1 MGRTALNSHIKT
13 PASRGGWSPPQ
24 ARITI
29 NKINN
34 MEKLSTSQM
43 RQNGLTAFEAELVNY
58 ILTNEISEG
67 VTFQGVPGHARYG
80 SSKEGELVVVFNSE
94 TLSVERVGKKTI
106 TINFADYAA
115 GRKRTPT
122 TKATTNTPTTSTTTS
137 NNTNNNNNMKE
148 QNTTTTNTN
157 SNNVNNAALNFM
169 SQMFAQQQ
177 EEGYQRG
184 KSEAAAEVE
193 ELKKQLD
200 EAKNAGTGS
209 IINVVVDGKKTTTKT
224 ESVLDPNFEN
234 ILHLVAAHENIYL
247 YGPAGSGKN
256 TIAEQIADALGV
268 DFYYQNTLVTKF
280 DISGYKNAQGEYEET
295 PFYKA
300 WKNGG
305 LFFADELDNSTA
317 EAIIAL
323 NAALANGYYTF
334 LNSGEKVAKNPN
346 FYCIAAGNTN
356 GQGATEEYC
365 GRYQMDESSRDR
377 FAFIEIDYNKKVEES
392 ICGGHLDILEF
403 VRDLRSVTKSLQ
415 IKLICGYRAI
425 SRLAKFYDMDT
436 NFVLDSFIFKG
447 LSVDDIRE
455 IAAALSSENKY
466 MKEIK
471 KY

>member
-1 MGRTALNSHIKT
+1 
-13 PASRGGWSPPQ
+13 
-24 ARITI
+24 
-29 NKINN
+29 

-58 ILTNEISEG
+58 ILVNEITEG
-67 VTFQGVPGHARYG
+67 TTFHGVPGHPRYG
-80 SSKEGELVVVFNSE
+80 ASKEEELVVVFNSE
-94 TLSVERVGKKTI
+94 TLSVERVGKKVI
-106 TINFADYAA
+106 TINFADYTQ
-115 GRKRTPT
+115 GRKRTTT
-122 TKATTNTPTTSTTTS
+122 TKATTSTPTTSTTN
-137 NNTNNNNNMKE
+137 NNTNNNNNME
-148 QNTTTTNTN
+148 DQNTATATAATANT
-157 SNNVNNAALNFM
+157 NNVNSAALNFM

-184 KSEAAAEVE
+184 KAEAAAEVDS
-193 ELKKQLD
+193 LKKQLE

-224 ESVLDPNFEN
+224 EQVLDPNFEN
-234 ILHLVAAHENIYL
+234 ILHLVAAHENVYL

-256 TIAEQIADALGV
+256 TIAEQIAEALGV
-268 DFYYQNTLVTKF
+268 EFYYQNTLVTKF
-280 DISGYKNAQGEYEET
+280 DVSGYKNAQGEYEET

-334 LNSGEKVAKNPN
+334 PNSGEKVAKHPD

-377 FAFIEIDYNKKVEES
+377 FAFIEIGYNAKVEES

-415 IKLICGYRAI
+415 INLICGYRAI
-425 SRLAKFYDMDT
+425 SRLAKFYDMST
-436 NFVLDSFIFKG
+436 KFVLDSFIFKG
-447 LSVDDIRE
+447 ISKDDIRE
-455 IAAALSSENKY
+455 IAAALSSKNKY
-466 MKEIK
+466 TEEIK

>member
-1 MGRTALNSHIKT
+1 
-13 PASRGGWSPPQ
+13 
-24 ARITI
+24 
-29 NKINN
+29 

-58 ILTNEISEG
+58 ILANEITEG
-67 VTFQGVPGHARYG
+67 TTFRGVPGHPRYG
-80 SSKEGELVVVFNSE
+80 ASKEEELVVVFNSE
-94 TLSVERVGKKTI
+94 TLSVERVGKKVI
-106 TINFADYAA
+106 NINFADYTA
-115 GRKRTPT
+115 GRKR
-122 TKATTNTPTTSTTTS
+122 AANTTTTS
-137 NNTNNNNNMKE
+137 NNTNNNNNNNSNNME
-148 QNTTTTNTN
+148 DQNTTAAN
-157 SNNVNNAALNFM
+157 NNVNNAALNFM
-169 SQMFAQQQ
+169 QQMFAQQQ

-184 KSEAAAEVE
+184 KAEAAAEVDS
-193 ELKKQLD
+193 LKKQLD

-209 IINVVVDGKKTTTKT
+209 IINVVIDNKKTTTKT
-224 ESVLDPNFEN
+224 EQVLDPNFAN
-234 ILHLVAAHENIYL
+234 ILKLVAAHENVYL

-256 TIAEQIADALGV
+256 TIAEQIAEALGV
-268 DFYYQNTLVTKF
+268 EFYYQNTLVTKF
-280 DISGYKNAQGEYEET
+280 DVSGYKNAQGEYEET

-334 LNSGEKVAKNPN
+334 PNSSEKVAKHPD

-377 FAFIEIDYNKKVEES
+377 FAFIEIGYNEKVEES

-436 NFVLDSFIFKG
+436 KFVLDSFIFKG
-447 LSVDDIRE
+447 IAKDDIRE
-455 IAAALSSENKY
+455 IAAALSSKNKY
-466 MKEIK
+466 TEEIK

>member
-1 MGRTALNSHIKT
+1 
-13 PASRGGWSPPQ
+13 
-24 ARITI
+24 
-29 NKINN
+29 
-34 MEKLSTSQM
+34 M

-67 VTFQGVPGHARYG
+67 TTFQGVPGHPRYG
-80 SSKEGELVVVFNSE
+80 ASKEEELVVVFNSE
-94 TLSVERVGKKTI
+94 TLSVERVGKKVI
-106 TINFADYAA
+106 TINFADYTQ
-115 GRKRTPT
+115 GRKRSAT
-122 TKATTNTPTTSTTTS
+122 TKATTSTPTTSTTN
-137 NNTNNNNNMKE
+137 NNTNNNSNNME
-148 QNTTTTNTN
+148 DQNTTTATAANNNNGLDVLN
-157 SNNVNNAALNFM
+157 SL
-169 SQMFAQQQ
+169 FAQQQ
-177 EEGYQRG
+177 EMGYQRG
-184 KSEAAAEVE
+184 KTEAAAEIE
-193 ELKKQLD
+193 SLKKQIE

-209 IINVVVDGKKTTTKT
+209 IINVVVDNKKTTTKT
-224 ESVLDPNFEN
+224 DSVLDPNFAN
-234 ILHLVAAHENIYL
+234 ILKLVAAHENVYL

-280 DISGYKNAQGEYEET
+280 DVSGYKNAQGEYEET

-334 LNSGEKVAKNPN
+334 PNSGEKVAKHPD

-365 GRYQMDESSRDR
+365 GRYQIDESSRDR
-377 FAFIEIDYNKKVEES
+377 FAFIEIGYNAKIEES
-392 ICGGHLDILEF
+392 ICGGHLDILDF

-425 SRLAKFYDMDT
+425 SRLAKFYDMST
-436 NFVLDSFIFKG
+436 KFVLDSFIFKG
-447 LSVDDIRE
+447 LTVDDIRE
-455 IAAALSSENKY
+455 IDAALSSKNRY
-466 MKEIK
+466 TDEIK

>member
-1 MGRTALNSHIKT
+1 
-13 PASRGGWSPPQ
+13 
-24 ARITI
+24 
-29 NKINN
+29 
-34 MEKLSTSQM
+34 M

-67 VTFQGVPGHARYG
+67 TTFHGVPGHPRYG
-80 SSKEGELVVVFNSE
+80 ASKEEELVVVFNSE
-94 TLSVERVGKKTI
+94 ALSVERVGKKVI
-106 TINFADYAA
+106 TINFADYTQ
-115 GRKRTPT
+115 GRKR
-122 TKATTNTPTTSTTTS
+122 AATNTTTTTTS
-137 NNTNNNNNMKE
+137 NNTNNNNNNNNMEE
-148 QNTTTTNTN
+148 QNTTAAAATANTN
-157 SNNVNNAALNFM
+157 NNVNNAALNFM
-169 SQMFAQQQ
+169 QQVFAQQQ
-177 EEGYQRG
+177 AEGYQRA
-184 KSEAAAEVE
+184 KAESAAEIDS
-193 ELKKQLD
+193 LKKQIE
-200 EAKNAGTGS
+200 EAKKVGTGS
-209 IINVVVDGKKTTTKT
+209 VINVVVDGKKTTTKSD
-224 ESVLDPNFEN
+224 SVLDPNFEN
-234 ILHLVAAHENIYL
+234 ILKLVAAHENVYL

-256 TIAEQIADALGV
+256 TIAEQIAEALGV
-268 DFYYQNTLVTKF
+268 EFYYQNTLVTRF
-280 DISGYKNAQGEYEET
+280 DVSGYKNAQGEYEGT

-334 LNSGEKVAKNPN
+334 PNSGEKVAKNPN

-436 NFVLDSFIFKG
+436 KFVLGSFIFKG
-447 LSVDDIRE
+447 LAVDDIRE

-466 MKEIK
+466 TKEIK

>member
-1 MGRTALNSHIKT
+1 
-13 PASRGGWSPPQ
+13 
-24 ARITI
+24 
-29 NKINN
+29 

-67 VTFQGVPGHARYG
+67 ATFQGVPGHPRYG
-80 SSKEGELVVVFNSE
+80 ASKEEELVVVFNSE
-94 TLSVERVGKKTI
+94 TLSVERVGKKVI
-106 TINFADYAA
+106 TINFADYTQ
-115 GRKRTPT
+115 GRKKAATGT
-122 TKATTNTPTTSTTTS
+122 TTTTS
-137 NNTNNNNNMKE
+137 NNTNNNNNNNSNNMEE
-148 QNTTTTNTN
+148 QNTTAAATANT
-157 SNNVNNAALNFM
+157 NNVNSAALNFM

-184 KSEAAAEVE
+184 KKEAAAEVE
-193 ELKKQLD
+193 SLKKQLD

-209 IINVVVDGKKTTTKT
+209 VINVVVDGKKATTKT
-224 ESVLDPNFEN
+224 DNVLDPNFEN
-234 ILHLVAAHENIYL
+234 ILHLVAAHENVYL

-256 TIAEQIADALGV
+256 TIAEQIAEALGV
-268 DFYYQNTLVTKF
+268 EFYYQNTLVTKF
-280 DISGYKNAQGEYEET
+280 DVSGYKNAQGEYEET

-334 LNSGEKVAKNPN
+334 PNSGEKVAKHPD

-377 FAFIEIDYNKKVEES
+377 FAFIEIGYNAKVEES

-425 SRLAKFYDMDT
+425 SRLAKFYDMST
-436 NFVLDSFIFKG
+436 KFVLDSFIFKG
-447 LSVDDIRE
+447 LAVDDIRE
-455 IAAALSSENKY
+455 IAAALSSKNKY
-466 MKEIK
+466 TEEIK

>member
-1 MGRTALNSHIKT
+1 
-13 PASRGGWSPPQ
+13 
-24 ARITI
+24 
-29 NKINN
+29 

-43 RQNGLTAFEAELVNY
+43 RHNGLTAFEAELVNY

-67 VTFQGVPGHARYG
+67 TTFHGVPGHARYG
-80 SSKEGELVVVFNSE
+80 ASKEEEHVVVFNSE
-94 TLSVERVGKKTI
+94 SLSVERVGKKVI
-106 TINFADYAA
+106 TINFADYTQ
-115 GRKRTPT
+115 GRK
-122 TKATTNTPTTSTTTS
+122 KASTNTTTSTTN
-137 NNTNNNNNMKE
+137 NNTNNNNNMEE
-148 QNTTTTNTN
+148 QNTTAAATVN
-157 SNNVNNAALNFM
+157 NNVNNNVNSAALNFM
-169 SQMFAQQQ
+169 QQMFAQQQ
-177 EEGYQRG
+177 EEGYQRA
-184 KSEAAAEVE
+184 KAESAAEVE
-193 ELKKQLD
+193 SLKKQLD

-224 ESVLDPNFEN
+224 EQVLDPNFAN
-234 ILHLVAAHENIYL
+234 ILKLVAAHENVYL

-256 TIAEQIADALGV
+256 TIAEQIAEALGV
-268 DFYYQNTLVTKF
+268 EFYYQNTLVTKF
-280 DISGYKNAQGEYEET
+280 DVSGYKNAQGEYEET

-334 LNSGEKVAKNPN
+334 PNSGEKVAKHPD

-377 FAFIEIDYNKKVEES
+377 FAFIEIGYNAKIEES

-403 VRDLRSVTKSLQ
+403 VRDLRSVAKSLQ

-425 SRLAKFYDMDT
+425 SRLAKFYDMST
-436 NFVLDSFIFKG
+436 KFVLDSFIFKG
-447 LSVDDIRE
+447 LAVDDIRE

-466 MKEIK
+466 TKEIK

>member
-1 MGRTALNSHIKT
+1 
-13 PASRGGWSPPQ
+13 
-24 ARITI
+24 
-29 NKINN
+29 

-58 ILTNEISEG
+58 ILVNEITEG
-67 VTFQGVPGHARYG
+67 TTFHGVPGHPRYG
-80 SSKEGELVVVFNSE
+80 ASKEEELVVVFTSE
-94 TLSVERVGKKTI
+94 TLSVERVGKKVI
-106 TINFADYAA
+106 TINFADYTQ
-115 GRKRTPT
+115 GRKR
-122 TKATTNTPTTSTTTS
+122 AATNTTATS
-137 NNTNNNNNMKE
+137 NNTNTNNNNNNNNME
-148 QNTTTTNTN
+148 DQNTTTTATTANT
-157 SNNVNNAALNFM
+157 NNVNNNVNSAALNSM
-169 SQMFAQQQ
+169 LQMFAQQQ

-184 KSEAAAEVE
+184 KAEAAAEVDS
-193 ELKKQLD
+193 LKKQLD

-209 IINVVVDGKKTTTKT
+209 VINVVVDGKKTTTKT
-224 ESVLDPNFEN
+224 EQVLDPNFEN
-234 ILHLVAAHENIYL
+234 ILHLVAAHENVYL

-256 TIAEQIADALGV
+256 TIAEQIAEALGV
-268 DFYYQNTLVTKF
+268 EFYYQNTLVTKF
-280 DISGYKNAQGEYEET
+280 DVSGYKNAQGEYEET

-334 LNSGEKVAKNPN
+334 PNSGEKVAKHPD

-377 FAFIEIDYNKKVEES
+377 FAFIEIDYNAKVEES
-392 ICGGHLDILEF
+392 ICGEHLDILEF

-425 SRLAKFYDMDT
+425 SRLAKFYDLNT
-436 NFVLDSFIFKG
+436 KFVLDSFIFKG
-447 LSVDDIRE
+447 LAVDDIRE
-455 IAAALSSENKY
+455 IAAALSSKNKY
-466 MKEIK
+466 TTEIK

>member
-1 MGRTALNSHIKT
+1 
-13 PASRGGWSPPQ
+13 
-24 ARITI
+24 
-29 NKINN
+29 
-34 MEKLSTSQM
+34 M

-67 VTFQGVPGHARYG
+67 TTFHGVPGHPRYG
-80 SSKEGELVVVFNSE
+80 ASKEEELVVVFNSE
-94 TLSVERVGKKTI
+94 TLSVERVGKKVI
-106 TINFADYAA
+106 TINFADYTQ
-115 GRKRTPT
+115 GRTKTPRTT
-122 TKATTNTPTTSTTTS
+122 TTN
-137 NNTNNNNNMKE
+137 NNTYNNNNNNNNME
-148 QNTTTTNTN
+148 DQNTTTTAATANN
-157 SNNVNNAALNFM
+157 SVNSAALNFM

-184 KSEAAAEVE
+184 KAEAAAEVE
-193 ELKKQLD
+193 SLKKQLE

-224 ESVLDPNFEN
+224 DSVLDPNFEN
-234 ILHLVAAHENIYL
+234 ILHLVAAHENVYL

-256 TIAEQIADALGV
+256 TIAEQIAEALGV
-268 DFYYQNTLVTKF
+268 GFYYQNTLVTKF
-280 DISGYKNAQGEYEET
+280 DVSGYKNAQGEYEET

-317 EAIIAL
+317 EAIIAI

-334 LNSGEKVAKNPN
+334 PNSGEKVAKHPD

-377 FAFIEIDYNKKVEES
+377 FAFIEIDYNAKVEES

-425 SRLAKFYDMDT
+425 SRLAKFYDMST
-436 NFVLDSFIFKG
+436 KFVLDSFIFKG
-447 LSVDDIRE
+447 LAVDDIRE
-455 IAAALSSENKY
+455 IAAALSSKNKY
-466 MKEIK
+466 TEEIK

>member
-1 MGRTALNSHIKT
+1 
-13 PASRGGWSPPQ
+13 
-24 ARITI
+24 
-29 NKINN
+29 
-34 MEKLSTSQM
+34 M

-58 ILTNEISEG
+58 ILANEITEG
-67 VTFQGVPGHARYG
+67 TTFHGVPGHPRYG
-80 SSKEGELVVVFNSE
+80 ASKEEELVVAFNSE
-94 TLSVERVGKKTI
+94 TLSVERVGKKVI
-106 TINFADYAA
+106 TINFADYTQ
-115 GRKRTPT
+115 GRKRATT
-122 TKATTNTPTTSTTTS
+122 TKATTGTLTTLTTN
-137 NNTNNNNNMKE
+137 NNTNNNNNNMNMEE
-148 QNTTTTNTN
+148 QNTTTATAATATAN
-157 SNNVNNAALNFM
+157 NNVNSAALNFM

-184 KSEAAAEVE
+184 KKEAAAEIDS
-193 ELKKQLD
+193 LKKQIE

-209 IINVVVDGKKTTTKT
+209 VINVVVDGKKTTTKT
-224 ESVLDPNFEN
+224 EQVLDPNFAN
-234 ILHLVAAHENIYL
+234 ILKLVAAHENVYL

-256 TIAEQIADALGV
+256 TIAEQIAEALGV
-268 DFYYQNTLVTKF
+268 EFYYQNTLVTKF
-280 DISGYKNAQGEYEET
+280 DVSGYKNAQGEYEET
-295 PFYKA
+295 AFYKA

-323 NAALANGYYTF
+323 NAALANGYSTF
-334 LNSGEKVAKNPN
+334 PNSGEKVAKHQD

-377 FAFIEIDYNKKVEES
+377 FAFIEIGYNEKIEES

-425 SRLAKFYDMDT
+425 SRLAKFYDMNT
-436 NFVLDSFIFKG
+436 KFVLDSFIFKG
-447 LSVDDIRE
+447 IAKDDIRE
-455 IAAALSSENKY
+455 IAAALSSKNKY
-466 MKEIK
+466 TEEIK

>member
-1 MGRTALNSHIKT
+1 
-13 PASRGGWSPPQ
+13 
-24 ARITI
+24 
-29 NKINN
+29 
-34 MEKLSTSQM
+34 M

-58 ILTNEISEG
+58 ILANEITEG
-67 VTFQGVPGHARYG
+67 TTFHGVPGHPRYG
-80 SSKEGELVVVFNSE
+80 ASKEEELVVVFNSE
-94 TLSVERVGKKTI
+94 TLSVERVGKKVI
-106 TINFADYAA
+106 TINFADYTQ
-115 GRKRTPT
+115 GRKRAAT
-122 TKATTNTPTTSTTTS
+122 TKAATSTPTTSTTN
-137 NNTNNNNNMKE
+137 NNTNNNSNNME
-148 QNTTTTNTN
+148 DQNTTTATAATATA
-157 SNNVNNAALNFM
+157 NNVNSAALNSM
-169 SQMFAQQQ
+169 LQMFAQQQ
-177 EEGYQRG
+177 EEGYKRG
-184 KSEAAAEVE
+184 KAEAAAEVE
-193 ELKKQLD
+193 SLKKQIE

-224 ESVLDPNFEN
+224 EQVLDPNFEN
-234 ILHLVAAHENIYL
+234 ILKLVAAHENVYL

-256 TIAEQIADALGV
+256 TIAEQIAEALGV
-268 DFYYQNTLVTKF
+268 EFYYQNTLVTKF
-280 DISGYKNAQGEYEET
+280 DVSGYKNAQGEYEET
-295 PFYKA
+295 AFYKA

-334 LNSGEKVAKNPN
+334 PNSSEKVAKHPD

-377 FAFIEIDYNKKVEES
+377 FAFIEIYYNKKIEES

-425 SRLAKFYDMDT
+425 SRLAKFYDMNT
-436 NFVLDSFIFKG
+436 KFVLDSFIFKG
-447 LSVDDIRE
+447 IAKDDIRE
-455 IAAALSSENKY
+455 IAAALSSKNKY
-466 MKEIK
+466 TDEIK

>member
-1 MGRTALNSHIKT
+1 
-13 PASRGGWSPPQ
+13 
-24 ARITI
+24 
-29 NKINN
+29 

-58 ILTNEISEG
+58 ILVNEITEG
-67 VTFQGVPGHARYG
+67 TTFHGVPGHPRYG
-80 SSKEGELVVVFNSE
+80 ASKEEELVVVFTSE
-94 TLSVERVGKKTI
+94 TLSVERVGKKVI
-106 TINFADYAA
+106 TINFADYTQ
-115 GRKRTPT
+115 GRKR
-122 TKATTNTPTTSTTTS
+122 AATNTTATS
-137 NNTNNNNNMKE
+137 NNTNTNNNNNNNNME
-148 QNTTTTNTN
+148 DQNTTTTATTANT
-157 SNNVNNAALNFM
+157 NNVNNNVNSAALNSM
-169 SQMFAQQQ
+169 LQMFAQQQ

-184 KSEAAAEVE
+184 KAEAAAEVDS
-193 ELKKQLD
+193 LKKQLD

-209 IINVVVDGKKTTTKT
+209 VINVVVDGKKTTTKT
-224 ESVLDPNFEN
+224 EQVLDPNFEN
-234 ILHLVAAHENIYL
+234 ILHLVAAHENVYL

-256 TIAEQIADALGV
+256 TIAEQIAEALGV
-268 DFYYQNTLVTKF
+268 EFYYQNTLVTKF
-280 DISGYKNAQGEYEET
+280 DVSGYKNAQGEYEET

-334 LNSGEKVAKNPN
+334 PNSGEKVVKNPN
-346 FYCIAAGNTN
+346 FCCIAAGNTN

-377 FAFIEIDYNKKVEES
+377 FAFIEIDYNAKVEES
-392 ICGGHLDILEF
+392 ICGEHLDILEF

-425 SRLAKFYDMDT
+425 SRLAKFYDLNT
-436 NFVLDSFIFKG
+436 KFVLDSFIFKG
-447 LSVDDIRE
+447 LAVDDIRE
-455 IAAALSSENKY
+455 IAAALSSKNKY
-466 MKEIK
+466 TTEIK

>member
-1 MGRTALNSHIKT
+1 
-13 PASRGGWSPPQ
+13 
-24 ARITI
+24 
-29 NKINN
+29 

-67 VTFQGVPGHARYG
+67 ATFRGVPGHPRYG
-80 SSKEGELVVVFNSE
+80 ASKEEELVVVFNSE
-94 TLSVERVGKKTI
+94 ALSVERVGKKVI
-106 TINFADYAA
+106 TINFADYTQ
-115 GRKRTPT
+115 GRK
-122 TKATTNTPTTSTTTS
+122 KASNNTTSS
-137 NNTNNNNNMKE
+137 NNTNNNNNNNNNNME
-148 QNTTTTNTN
+148 DQNTTTATAANNNNGLDVLN
-157 SNNVNNAALNFM
+157 SL
-169 SQMFAQQQ
+169 FAQQQ
-177 EEGYQRG
+177 EMGYQRG
-184 KSEAAAEVE
+184 KTEAAAEVAS
-193 ELKKQLD
+193 LKKQLE

-224 ESVLDPNFEN
+224 QSVLDPNFEN
-234 ILHLVAAHENIYL
+234 ILHLVAAHENVYL

-256 TIAEQIADALGV
+256 TIAEQIAEVLGV
-268 DFYYQNTLVTKF
+268 EFYYQNTLVTKF
-280 DISGYKNAQGEYEET
+280 DVSGYKNAQGEYEET

-334 LNSGEKVAKNPN
+334 PNSGEKVAKHPG

-377 FAFIEIDYNKKVEES
+377 FAFIEIDYNAKVEES

-403 VRDLRSVTKSLQ
+403 VRDLRSVAKSLQ

-425 SRLAKFYDMDT
+425 SRLAKFYDLNT
-436 NFVLDSFIFKG
+436 KFVLDSFIFKG
-447 LSVDDIRE
+447 LAVDDIRE
-455 IAAALSSENKY
+455 IAAALSSKNKY
-466 MKEIK
+466 TEEIK

>member
-1 MGRTALNSHIKT
+1 
-13 PASRGGWSPPQ
+13 
-24 ARITI
+24 
-29 NKINN
+29 

-67 VTFQGVPGHARYG
+67 TTFHGVPGHARYG
-80 SSKEGELVVVFNSE
+80 ASKEEEYVVVFNSE
-94 TLSVERVGKKTI
+94 SLSVERAGKNVI
-106 TINFADYAA
+106 TINFADYTQ
-115 GRKRTPT
+115 GRK
-122 TKATTNTPTTSTTTS
+122 KASTNTTTSTTN
-137 NNTNNNNNMKE
+137 NNTNNNNNMEE
-148 QNTTTTNTN
+148 QNTTAAATVN
-157 SNNVNNAALNFM
+157 NNVNNNVNSAALNFM
-169 SQMFAQQQ
+169 QQMFAQQQ
-177 EEGYQRG
+177 EEGYQRA
-184 KSEAAAEVE
+184 KAESAAEVE
-193 ELKKQLD
+193 SLKKQLD

-224 ESVLDPNFEN
+224 EQVLDPNFAN
-234 ILHLVAAHENIYL
+234 ILKLVAAHENVYL

-256 TIAEQIADALGV
+256 TIAEQIAEALGV
-268 DFYYQNTLVTKF
+268 EFYYQNTLVTKF
-280 DISGYKNAQGEYEET
+280 DVSGYKNAQGEYEET

-334 LNSGEKVAKNPN
+334 PNSGEKVAKHPD

-377 FAFIEIDYNKKVEES
+377 FAFIEIGYNAKIEES

-403 VRDLRSVTKSLQ
+403 VRDLRSVAKSLQ

-425 SRLAKFYDMDT
+425 SRLAKFYDMST
-436 NFVLDSFIFKG
+436 KFVLDSFIFKG
-447 LSVDDIRE
+447 LAVDDIRE

-466 MKEIK
+466 TKEIK

>member
-1 MGRTALNSHIKT
+1 
-13 PASRGGWSPPQ
+13 
-24 ARITI
+24 
-29 NKINN
+29 
-34 MEKLSTSQM
+34 M

-67 VTFQGVPGHARYG
+67 ATFQGVPGHPRYG
-80 SSKEGELVVVFNSE
+80 ASKEEELVVVFNSE
-94 TLSVERVGKKTI
+94 TLSVERVGKKVM
-106 TINFADYAA
+106 TINFADYTQ
-115 GRKRTPT
+115 GRKR
-122 TKATTNTPTTSTTTS
+122 ATTNTTTTS
-137 NNTNNNNNMKE
+137 NNTNNNNNNNMNNMEE
-148 QNTTTTNTN
+148 QNTTAAATANN
-157 SNNVNNAALNFM
+157 NNVNNAALNFM
-169 SQMFAQQQ
+169 QQMFAQQQ

-184 KSEAAAEVE
+184 KTEAAAEVE
-193 ELKKQLD
+193 SLKKQLD
-200 EAKNAGTGS
+200 EAKNAGTGC
-209 IINVVVDGKKTTTKT
+209 IINVVVDGKKTTVKT
-224 ESVLDPNFEN
+224 QGVLDPNFEN

-256 TIAEQIADALGV
+256 TIAEQIAEALGV
-268 DFYYQNTLVTKF
+268 EFYYQNTLVTKF
-280 DISGYKNAQGEYEET
+280 DVSGYKNAQGEYEET

-334 LNSGEKVAKNPN
+334 PNSGEKVAKNPN

-436 NFVLDSFIFKG
+436 KFVLDSFIFKG

-455 IAAALSSENKY
+455 IAAALSTENKY
-466 MKEIK
+466 TEEIT

>member
-1 MGRTALNSHIKT
+1 
-13 PASRGGWSPPQ
+13 
-24 ARITI
+24 
-29 NKINN
+29 
-34 MEKLSTSQM
+34 M

-58 ILTNEISEG
+58 ILTNEIGEG
-67 VTFQGVPGHARYG
+67 ATFQGVPNHPRYG
-80 SSKEGELVVVFNSE
+80 ASKEEERVVTFNSE
-94 TLSVERVGKKTI
+94 ALTVERVGKKTI
-106 TINFADYAA
+106 KINFADYTA
-115 GRKRTPT
+115 GRKRTTT
-122 TKATTNTPTTSTTTS
+122 TKATTSTPTTSTTS
-137 NNTNNNNNMKE
+137 NNTNNNSNNMMEE
-148 QNTTTTNTN
+148 QNTTAANTN
-157 SNNVNNAALNFM
+157 SVNNAALNFM

-184 KSEAAAEVE
+184 KAEAAAEIDS
-193 ELKKQLD
+193 LKKQIE
-200 EAKNAGTGS
+200 EAKKVGTGS
-209 IINVVVDGKKTTTKT
+209 VINVVIDGKKTTTKT

-234 ILHLVAAHENIYL
+234 ILKLVAAHENVYL

-305 LFFADELDNSTA
+305 LFFTDELDNSTA

-334 LNSGEKVAKNPN
+334 PNSGEKVAKHPD
-346 FYCIAAGNTN
+346 FFCIAAGNTN

-377 FAFIEIDYNKKVEES
+377 FAFIEIDYNAKVEES
-392 ICGGHLDILEF
+392 ICGGHLDILDF
-403 VRDLRSVTKSLQ
+403 IRDLRSVAKSLQ

-436 NFVLDSFIFKG
+436 KFVLDSFIFKG
-447 LSVDDIRE
+447 LAVDDIRE

-466 MKEIK
+466 IKEIK

>member
-1 MGRTALNSHIKT
+1 
-13 PASRGGWSPPQ
+13 
-24 ARITI
+24 
-29 NKINN
+29 
-34 MEKLSTSQM
+34 M

-67 VTFQGVPGHARYG
+67 ATFRGVPGHPRYG
-80 SSKEGELVVVFNSE
+80 ASKEEELVVVFNSE
-94 TLSVERVGKKTI
+94 TLSVERVGKKVI
-106 TINFADYAA
+106 TINFADYTA
-115 GRKRTPT
+115 GRKRA
-122 TKATTNTPTTSTTTS
+122 TKATTSTTTT
-137 NNTNNNNNMKE
+137 NTNNNNNMEE
-148 QNTTTTNTN
+148 QNTTTTN
-157 SNNVNNAALNFM
+157 NNVNNAALNFM

-200 EAKNAGTGS
+200 EAKNAGTGN
-209 IINVVVDGKKTTTKT
+209 IINVIVDGKKTTTKT
-224 ESVLDPNFEN
+224 AAVLDPNFEN
-234 ILHLVAAHENIYL
+234 ILHLVAAHENVYL

-256 TIAEQIADALGV
+256 TIAEQIAEALGV
-268 DFYYQNTLVTKF
+268 EFYYQNTLVTKF

-334 LNSGEKVAKNPN
+334 PNSGEKVAKNPI

-377 FAFIEIDYNKKVEES
+377 FAFIEIDYNAKVEES
-392 ICGGHLDILEF
+392 ICGGHLDILDF
-403 VRDLRSVTKSLQ
+403 VRDLRSVAKSLQ

-425 SRLAKFYDMDT
+425 SRLAKFYDMST
-436 NFVLDSFIFKG
+436 KFVLDSFVFKG

-466 MKEIK
+466 TKEIK
-471 KY
+471 RY

>member
-1 MGRTALNSHIKT
+1 
-13 PASRGGWSPPQ
+13 
-24 ARITI
+24 
-29 NKINN
+29 
-34 MEKLSTSQM
+34 M

-67 VTFQGVPGHARYG
+67 ATFHGVPGHARYG
-80 SSKEGELVVVFNSE
+80 ASKEEELVVVFNSE
-94 TLSVERVGKKTI
+94 TLSVERVGKKLI
-106 TINFADYAA
+106 TINFADYTT
-115 GRKRTPT
+115 GRKRA
-122 TKATTNTPTTSTTTS
+122 ATGTTTTS
-137 NNTNNNNNMKE
+137 NNTNNNNNNMNMEE
-148 QNTTTTNTN
+148 QNTTAATTNT
-157 SNNVNNAALNFM
+157 NNVNNAALNFM
-169 SQMFAQQQ
+169 QQMFAQQQ
-177 EEGYQRG
+177 EEGYQRA
-184 KSEAAAEVE
+184 KAESAAEIDS
-193 ELKKQLD
+193 LKKQIE
-200 EAKNAGTGS
+200 EAKKVGTGS
-209 IINVVVDGKKTTTKT
+209 IINVVIDGKKTTTKNKQ
-224 ESVLDPNFEN
+224 VLDPNFEN
-234 ILHLVAAHENIYL
+234 ILHLVAAHENVYL

-280 DISGYKNAQGEYEET
+280 DVSGYKNAQGEYEDT

-323 NAALANGYYTF
+323 NAALTNGYYTF
-334 LNSGEKVAKNPN
+334 PNSSEKVAKNPN

-377 FAFIEIDYNKKVEES
+377 FAFVEIDYNKKVEES
-392 ICGGHLDILEF
+392 ICGGHLDILDF

-425 SRLAKFYDMDT
+425 SRLAKFYGVDT
-436 NFVLDSFIFKG
+436 KFVLDSFIFKG

-455 IAAALSSENKY
+455 IAAVLSSENKY
-466 MKEIK
+466 TEEII

>member
-1 MGRTALNSHIKT
+1 
-13 PASRGGWSPPQ
+13 
-24 ARITI
+24 
-29 NKINN
+29 
-34 MEKLSTSQM
+34 M

-67 VTFQGVPGHARYG
+67 TTFHGVPGHARYG
-80 SSKEGELVVVFNSE
+80 ASKEEELVVVFNSE
-94 TLSVERVGKKTI
+94 TLSVERVGKKVV
-106 TINFADYAA
+106 TINFADYTQ
-115 GRKRTPT
+115 GRKR
-122 TKATTNTPTTSTTTS
+122 AATNTTTTTTS
-137 NNTNNNNNMKE
+137 NNTNNNNNNNMEE
-148 QNTTTTNTN
+148 QNTTAAAATANTN
-157 SNNVNNAALNFM
+157 NNVNNAALNFM
-169 SQMFAQQQ
+169 QQMFAQQQ
-177 EEGYQRG
+177 EEGYQRA
-184 KSEAAAEVE
+184 KAESAAEIE
-193 ELKKQLD
+193 NLKKQIE
-200 EAKNAGTGS
+200 EAKKVGTGS
-209 IINVVVDGKKTTTKT
+209 VINVVVDGKKTTTKT

-234 ILHLVAAHENIYL
+234 ILKLVAAHENVYL

-256 TIAEQIADALGV
+256 TIAEQIAEALGV
-268 DFYYQNTLVTKF
+268 EFYYQNTLVTKF
-280 DISGYKNAQGEYEET
+280 DVSGYKNAQGEYEET

-334 LNSGEKVAKNPN
+334 PNSGEKVAKNPN

-377 FAFIEIDYNKKVEES
+377 FAFIEIGYNKKVEES
-392 ICGGHLDILEF
+392 ICNGHLDILEF

-436 NFVLDSFIFKG
+436 KFVLDSFIFKG
-447 LSVDDIRE
+447 LAVDDIRE

-466 MKEIK
+466 MKETK

>member
-1 MGRTALNSHIKT
+1 
-13 PASRGGWSPPQ
+13 
-24 ARITI
+24 
-29 NKINN
+29 

-67 VTFQGVPGHARYG
+67 TTFKGVPGHPRYG
-80 SSKEGELVVVFNSE
+80 ACKEEELVVVFNSE

-106 TINFADYAA
+106 TINFADYTP
-115 GRKRTPT
+115 RRTKTLRT
-122 TKATTNTPTTSTTTS
+122 TTTTN
-137 NNTNNNNNMKE
+137 NNTNNNNNNNNNMEK
-148 QNTTTTNTN
+148 QTTTTTNTN
-157 SNNVNNAALNFM
+157 SNNGLDVLN
-169 SQMFAQQQ
+169 SLFAQQQ
-177 EEGYQRG
+177 EVGYQRG
-184 KSEAAAEVE
+184 KTEAAAEVE
-193 ELKKQLD
+193 SLKKQLD

-209 IINVVVDGKKTTTKT
+209 VINVVVDGKKTTTKT
-224 ESVLDPNFEN
+224 EQVLDPNFEN
-234 ILHLVAAHENIYL
+234 ILNLIAAHENVYL

-268 DFYYQNTLVTKF
+268 DFYYQNTMVTKF
-280 DISGYKNAQGEYEET
+280 DLSGYKNAQGEYEST
-295 PFYKA
+295 PFFEAATK
-300 WKNGG
+300 GG
-305 LFFADELDNSTA
+305 LIMFDELDNSTA
-317 EAIIAL
+317 EAIIAV

-334 LNSGEKVAKNPN
+334 PGIGKVKLHPD

-377 FAFIEIDYNKKVEES
+377 FAFVEIDYNAKVEES

-403 VRDLRSVTKSLQ
+403 VRDLRSVAKSLQ

-425 SRLAKFYDMDT
+425 SRLAKFYDMDAK
-436 NFVLDSFIFKG
+436 FVLDSFIFKG
-447 LSVDDIRE
+447 LALDDIRE

-466 MKEIK
+466 TKEVK

>member
-1 MGRTALNSHIKT
+1 
-13 PASRGGWSPPQ
+13 
-24 ARITI
+24 
-29 NKINN
+29 

-58 ILTNEISEG
+58 ILVNEISEG
-67 VTFQGVPGHARYG
+67 TTFHGVPGHPRYG
-80 SSKEGELVVVFNSE
+80 ASKEEELVVVFNSE
-94 TLSVERVGKKTI
+94 TLSVERVGKKVI
-106 TINFADYAA
+106 TINFADYTQ
-115 GRKRTPT
+115 GRKRVS
-122 TKATTNTPTTSTTTS
+122 TNTTTTS
-137 NNTNNNNNMKE
+137 NNTNNNNNNNNNME
-148 QNTTTTNTN
+148 DQNTTTAAATATAN
-157 SNNVNNAALNFM
+157 NNVNSAALNFM

-177 EEGYQRG
+177 EEGYQRA
-184 KSEAAAEVE
+184 KAESAAEVE
-193 ELKKQLD
+193 SLKKQLE

-209 IINVVVDGKKTTTKT
+209 VINVVVDGKKTTTKT

-234 ILHLVAAHENIYL
+234 ILHLVAAHENVYL

-256 TIAEQIADALGV
+256 TIAEQIAEALGV
-268 DFYYQNTLVTKF
+268 EFYYQNTLVTKF
-280 DISGYKNAQGEYEET
+280 DVSGYKNAQGEYEET

-334 LNSGEKVAKNPN
+334 PNSGEKVAKHPD

-377 FAFIEIDYNKKVEES
+377 FAFIEIGYNAKVEES
-392 ICGGHLDILEF
+392 ICGGHLDILDF

-425 SRLAKFYDMDT
+425 SRLAKFYDMST
-436 NFVLDSFIFKG
+436 KFVLGSLIFKG
-447 LSVDDIRE
+447 LAVDDIRE
-455 IAAALSSENKY
+455 IAAALSSKNKY
-466 MKEIK
+466 TEEIK

>member
-1 MGRTALNSHIKT
+1 
-13 PASRGGWSPPQ
+13 
-24 ARITI
+24 
-29 NKINN
+29 

-58 ILTNEISEG
+58 ILANEITEG
-67 VTFQGVPGHARYG
+67 TTFHGVPGHPRYG
-80 SSKEGELVVVFNSE
+80 ASKEEELVVVFNSE
-94 TLSVERVGKKTI
+94 TLSVERVGKKVI
-106 TINFADYAA
+106 TINFADYTQ
-115 GRKRTPT
+115 GRKRATT
-122 TKATTNTPTTSTTTS
+122 TKATTGTPTTLTTN
-137 NNTNNNNNMKE
+137 NNTNNNNNNMNMEE
-148 QNTTTTNTN
+148 QNTITATAATATAN
-157 SNNVNNAALNFM
+157 NNVNSAALNFM

-184 KSEAAAEVE
+184 KKEAAAEIDS
-193 ELKKQLD
+193 LKKQIE

-224 ESVLDPNFEN
+224 EQVLDPNFEN
-234 ILHLVAAHENIYL
+234 ILHLVAAHENVYL

-256 TIAEQIADALGV
+256 TIAEQIAEALGV
-268 DFYYQNTLVTKF
+268 EFYYQNTLVTKF
-280 DISGYKNAQGEYEET
+280 DVSGYKNAQGEYEET
-295 PFYKA
+295 AFYKA

-334 LNSGEKVAKNPN
+334 PNSGEKVAKHPD

-377 FAFIEIDYNKKVEES
+377 FAFIEIGYNEKIEES

-425 SRLAKFYDMDT
+425 SRLAKFYDMNT
-436 NFVLDSFIFKG
+436 KFVLDSFIFKG
-447 LSVDDIRE
+447 IAKDDIRE
-455 IAAALSSENKY
+455 IAAALSSKNKY
-466 MKEIK
+466 TEEIK

>member
-1 MGRTALNSHIKT
+1 
-13 PASRGGWSPPQ
+13 
-24 ARITI
+24 
-29 NKINN
+29 
-34 MEKLSTSQM
+34 M

-67 VTFQGVPGHARYG
+67 ATFHGVPNHPRYG
-80 SSKEGELVVVFNSE
+80 ASKEEELVVVFNSE
-94 TLSVERVGKKTI
+94 TLSVERVGKKVI
-106 TINFADYAA
+106 TINFADYTQ
-115 GRKRTPT
+115 RQERS
-122 TKATTNTPTTSTTTS
+122 TTNTTTTS
-137 NNTNNNNNMKE
+137 NNTNNNNNNMKE
-148 QNTTTTNTN
+148 QNTTTAATA
-157 SNNVNNAALNFM
+157 SNNVNSAALTFM

-184 KSEAAAEVE
+184 KTEAAAEVE
-193 ELKKQLD
+193 SLKKQLD

-224 ESVLDPNFEN
+224 QSVLDPNFEN
-234 ILHLVAAHENIYL
+234 ILHFVAAHENVYL

-256 TIAEQIADALGV
+256 TIAEQIAEALGV
-268 DFYYQNTLVTKF
+268 EFYYQNTLVTKF

-334 LNSGEKVAKNPN
+334 PNSSEKVAKNPN

-377 FAFIEIDYNKKVEES
+377 FAFIEINYNKKVEVS

-403 VRDLRSVTKSLQ
+403 VRDLRSVAKSLQ

-436 NFVLDSFIFKG
+436 KFVLDSFIFKG
-447 LSVDDIRE
+447 LALDDIRE

-466 MKEIK
+466 TEEII

>member
-1 MGRTALNSHIKT
+1 
-13 PASRGGWSPPQ
+13 
-24 ARITI
+24 
-29 NKINN
+29 

-58 ILTNEISEG
+58 ILANEITEG
-67 VTFQGVPGHARYG
+67 TTFHGVPGHPRYG
-80 SSKEGELVVVFNSE
+80 ASKEEELVVVFNSE
-94 TLSVERVGKKTI
+94 TLSVERVGKKVI
-106 TINFADYAA
+106 TINFADYTA
-115 GRKRTPT
+115 GRKR
-122 TKATTNTPTTSTTTS
+122 ATTGTTTAS
-137 NNTNNNNNMKE
+137 NNTNNNNNNNNNNME
-148 QNTTTTNTN
+148 DQNTTAAN
-157 SNNVNNAALNFM
+157 NNVNSAALNFM

-184 KSEAAAEVE
+184 KKEAAAEIDS
-193 ELKKQLD
+193 LKKQIE

-209 IINVVVDGKKTTTKT
+209 VINVVVDGKKTTSKT
-224 ESVLDPNFEN
+224 EQVLDPNFAN
-234 ILHLVAAHENIYL
+234 ILKLVAAHENVYL

-256 TIAEQIADALGV
+256 TIAEQIAEALGV
-268 DFYYQNTLVTKF
+268 EFYYQNTLVTKF
-280 DISGYKNAQGEYEET
+280 DVSGYKNAQGEYEET

-334 LNSGEKVAKNPN
+334 PNSGEKVAKHQD

-377 FAFIEIDYNKKVEES
+377 FAFIEIGYNEKIEES

-403 VRDLRSVTKSLQ
+403 VRDLRSVTKSLR

-425 SRLAKFYDMDT
+425 SRLAKFYDMNT
-436 NFVLDSFIFKG
+436 KFVLDSFIFKG
-447 LSVDDIRE
+447 IAKDDKRE
-455 IAAALSSENKY
+455 IAAALSSKNKY
-466 MKEIK
+466 TEEIK

>member
-1 MGRTALNSHIKT
+1 
-13 PASRGGWSPPQ
+13 
-24 ARITI
+24 
-29 NKINN
+29 

-67 VTFQGVPGHARYG
+67 TTFHGVPGHARYG
-80 SSKEGELVVVFNSE
+80 ASEEEEYVVVFNSE
-94 TLSVERVGKKTI
+94 SLSVERVGKKVI
-106 TINFADYAA
+106 TINFADYTQ
-115 GRKRTPT
+115 GRK
-122 TKATTNTPTTSTTTS
+122 KASTNTTTSTTK
-137 NNTNNNNNMKE
+137 NNTNNNNMEE
-148 QNTTTTNTN
+148 QNTTAATVN
-157 SNNVNNAALNFM
+157 NNVNNNVNSAALNFM
-169 SQMFAQQQ
+169 QQMFAQQQ
-177 EEGYQRG
+177 EEGYQRA
-184 KSEAAAEVE
+184 KAESAAEVE
-193 ELKKQLD
+193 SLKKQLD

-224 ESVLDPNFEN
+224 EQVLDPNFAN
-234 ILHLVAAHENIYL
+234 ILKLVAAHENVYL

-256 TIAEQIADALGV
+256 TIAEQIAEALGV
-268 DFYYQNTLVTKF
+268 EFYYQNTLVTKF
-280 DISGYKNAQGEYEET
+280 DVSGYKNAQGEYEET

-334 LNSGEKVAKNPN
+334 PNSGEKVAKHPD

-377 FAFIEIDYNKKVEES
+377 FAFIEIGYNAKIEES
-392 ICGGHLDILEF
+392 ICGGYLDILEF
-403 VRDLRSVTKSLQ
+403 VRDLRSVAKSLQ

-425 SRLAKFYDMDT
+425 SRLAKFYDMST
-436 NFVLDSFIFKG
+436 KFVLDSFIFKG
-447 LSVDDIRE
+447 LAVDDIRE

-466 MKEIK
+466 TKEIK

>member
-1 MGRTALNSHIKT
+1 
-13 PASRGGWSPPQ
+13 
-24 ARITI
+24 
-29 NKINN
+29 

-58 ILTNEISEG
+58 ILANEITEG
-67 VTFQGVPGHARYG
+67 TTFHGVPGHPRYG
-80 SSKEGELVVVFNSE
+80 ASKEEEFVVAFNSE
-94 TLSVERVGKKTI
+94 TLSVERVGKKVI
-106 TINFADYAA
+106 TINFADYTQ
-115 GRKRTPT
+115 GRKRAAA
-122 TKATTNTPTTSTTTS
+122 TKAATSTPTTSTTN
-137 NNTNNNNNMKE
+137 NNTNNNNNNME
-148 QNTTTTNTN
+148 DQNTTTATAATANNNNGLDILN
-157 SNNVNNAALNFM
+157 SL
-169 SQMFAQQQ
+169 FAQQQ
-177 EEGYQRG
+177 EMGYQRG
-184 KSEAAAEVE
+184 KIEAAAEVE
-193 ELKKQLD
+193 SLKKQLD

-209 IINVVVDGKKTTTKT
+209 VINVVVDGKKTTTKT
-224 ESVLDPNFEN
+224 EQVLDPNFEN
-234 ILHLVAAHENIYL
+234 ILHLVAAHENVYL

-256 TIAEQIADALGV
+256 TIAEQIAEALGV
-268 DFYYQNTLVTKF
+268 EFYYQNTLVTKF
-280 DISGYKNAQGEYEET
+280 DVSGYKNAQGEYEET
-295 PFYKA
+295 AFYKA

-334 LNSGEKVAKNPN
+334 PNSGEKVAKHPD

-377 FAFIEIDYNKKVEES
+377 FAFIEIGYNAKIEES
-392 ICGGHLDILEF
+392 ICGGHLDILDF

-436 NFVLDSFIFKG
+436 KFALDSFIFKG
-447 LSVDDIRE
+447 ISRDDIRE

-466 MKEIK
+466 TEEIK
-471 KY
+471 KH

>member
-1 MGRTALNSHIKT
+1 
-13 PASRGGWSPPQ
+13 
-24 ARITI
+24 
-29 NKINN
+29 

-58 ILTNEISEG
+58 ILANEITEG
-67 VTFQGVPGHARYG
+67 TTFHGVPGHPRYG
-80 SSKEGELVVVFNSE
+80 ASKEEELVVVFNSE
-94 TLSVERVGKKTI
+94 TLSVERVGKKVI
-106 TINFADYAA
+106 TINFADYTQ
-115 GRKRTPT
+115 GRKRTTT
-122 TKATTNTPTTSTTTS
+122 TKATTGTPTTLTTN
-137 NNTNNNNNMKE
+137 NNTNNNNNNMNMEE
-148 QNTTTTNTN
+148 QNTTTATAATATAN
-157 SNNVNNAALNFM
+157 NNVNSAALNFM

-184 KSEAAAEVE
+184 KKEAAAEIDS
-193 ELKKQLD
+193 LKKQIE

-209 IINVVVDGKKTTTKT
+209 VINVVVDGKKTTTKT
-224 ESVLDPNFEN
+224 EQVLDPNFEN
-234 ILHLVAAHENIYL
+234 ILKLVAAHENVYL

-256 TIAEQIADALGV
+256 TIAEQIAEALGV
-268 DFYYQNTLVTKF
+268 EFYYQNTLVTKF
-280 DISGYKNAQGEYEET
+280 DVSGYKNAQGEYEET
-295 PFYKA
+295 AFYKA

-334 LNSGEKVAKNPN
+334 PNSGEKVAKHQD

-377 FAFIEIDYNKKVEES
+377 FAFIEIGYNEKIEES

-436 NFVLDSFIFKG
+436 KFVLDSFIFKG
-447 LSVDDIRE
+447 IAKDDIRE
-455 IAAALSSENKY
+455 IAAALSSKNKY
-466 MKEIK
+466 TEEIK

>member
-1 MGRTALNSHIKT
+1 
-13 PASRGGWSPPQ
+13 
-24 ARITI
+24 
-29 NKINN
+29 

-58 ILTNEISEG
+58 ILVNEISEG
-67 VTFQGVPGHARYG
+67 TTFHGVPGHPRYG
-80 SSKEGELVVVFNSE
+80 ASKEEELVVVFNSE
-94 TLSVERVGKKTI
+94 TLSVERVGKKVI
-106 TINFADYAA
+106 TINFADYTQ
-115 GRKRTPT
+115 GRKRVS
-122 TKATTNTPTTSTTTS
+122 TNTTTTS
-137 NNTNNNNNMKE
+137 NNTNNNNNNNNNME
-148 QNTTTTNTN
+148 DQNTTTTAAATAATAN
-157 SNNVNNAALNFM
+157 SNVNSAALNFM
-169 SQMFAQQQ
+169 QQMFAQQQ
-177 EEGYQRG
+177 EEGYQRA
-184 KSEAAAEVE
+184 KAESAAEVE
-193 ELKKQLD
+193 SLKKQLE

-209 IINVVVDGKKTTTKT
+209 VINVVVDGKKTTTKT

-234 ILHLVAAHENIYL
+234 ILHLVAAHENVYL

-256 TIAEQIADALGV
+256 TIAEQIAEALGV
-268 DFYYQNTLVTKF
+268 EFYYQNTLVTKF
-280 DISGYKNAQGEYEET
+280 DVSGYKNAQGEYEET

-334 LNSGEKVAKNPN
+334 PNSGEKVAKHPD

-377 FAFIEIDYNKKVEES
+377 FAFIEIGYNAKVEES
-392 ICGGHLDILEF
+392 ICGGHLDILDF

-425 SRLAKFYDMDT
+425 SRLAKFYDMST
-436 NFVLDSFIFKG
+436 KFVLGSLIFKG
-447 LSVDDIRE
+447 LAVDDIRE
-455 IAAALSSENKY
+455 IAAALSSKNKY
-466 MKEIK
+466 TEEIK

>member
-1 MGRTALNSHIKT
+1 
-13 PASRGGWSPPQ
+13 
-24 ARITI
+24 
-29 NKINN
+29 
-34 MEKLSTSQM
+34 M

-58 ILTNEISEG
+58 ILANEITEG
-67 VTFQGVPGHARYG
+67 TTFHGVPGHPRYG
-80 SSKEGELVVVFNSE
+80 ASKEEELVVVFNSE
-94 TLSVERVGKKTI
+94 TLSVERVGKKVI
-106 TINFADYAA
+106 TINFADYTA
-115 GRKRTPT
+115 GRKR
-122 TKATTNTPTTSTTTS
+122 ATTS
-137 NNTNNNNNMKE
+137 NNTNNNNNNSNNME
-148 QNTTTTNTN
+148 DQNTTAATTATTAAN
-157 SNNVNNAALNFM
+157 NNVNNAALNFM
-169 SQMFAQQQ
+169 QQMFAQQQ
-177 EEGYQRG
+177 EEGYKRG
-184 KSEAAAEVE
+184 KAEAAAEVE
-193 ELKKQLD
+193 SLKKQIE

-224 ESVLDPNFEN
+224 EQVLDPNFAN
-234 ILHLVAAHENIYL
+234 ILKLVAAHENVYL

-256 TIAEQIADALGV
+256 TIAEQIAEALGV
-268 DFYYQNTLVTKF
+268 EFYYQNTLVTKF
-280 DISGYKNAQGEYEET
+280 DVSGYKNAQGEYEET
-295 PFYKA
+295 AFYKA

-334 LNSGEKVAKNPN
+334 PNSSEKVAKHPD

-377 FAFIEIDYNKKVEES
+377 FAFIEIGYNEKIEES

-425 SRLAKFYDMDT
+425 SRLAKFYDMNT
-436 NFVLDSFIFKG
+436 KFVLDSFIFKG
-447 LSVDDIRE
+447 IAKDDIRE
-455 IAAALSSENKY
+455 IAAALSSKNKY
-466 MKEIK
+466 TEEIK

>member
-1 MGRTALNSHIKT
+1 
-13 PASRGGWSPPQ
+13 
-24 ARITI
+24 
-29 NKINN
+29 
-34 MEKLSTSQM
+34 M

-67 VTFQGVPGHARYG
+67 ATFQGVPGHPRYG
-80 SSKEGELVVVFNSE
+80 ASKEEERVVTFSSE
-94 TLSVERVGKKTI
+94 ALSVERVGKKLI
-106 TINFADYAA
+106 TVNFADYTQ
-115 GRKRTPT
+115 GRKRATGT
-122 TKATTNTPTTSTTTS
+122 TTTTTS
-137 NNTNNNNNMKE
+137 NNTNNNNNNNMNMKE
-148 QNTTTTNTN
+148 QNTTAATATNTN
-157 SNNVNNAALNFM
+157 NNVNNAALNFM
-169 SQMFAQQQ
+169 QQMFAQQQ

-184 KSEAAAEVE
+184 KMEAAAEVE
-193 ELKKQLD
+193 NLKKQIE
-200 EAKNAGTGS
+200 EAKKVGTGS

-224 ESVLDPNFEN
+224 ESVFDPNFEN
-234 ILHLVAAHENIYL
+234 ILHLVAAHEHVYL

-256 TIAEQIADALGV
+256 TIAEQIAEALGV
-268 DFYYQNTLVTKF
+268 EFYYQNTLVTKF

-317 EAIIAL
+317 EAILAL

-334 LNSGEKVAKNPN
+334 PNSSEKVAKNPN

-377 FAFIEIDYNKKVEES
+377 FAFIEIGYNKKVEES

-425 SRLAKFYDMDT
+425 SRLAKFYDMGT
-436 NFVLDSFIFKG
+436 KFVLDSFIFKG
-447 LSVDDIRE
+447 ISADDIQE
-455 IAAALSSENKY
+455 IAAALSTENKY
-466 MKEIK
+466 TEEIK

>member
-1 MGRTALNSHIKT
+1 
-13 PASRGGWSPPQ
+13 
-24 ARITI
+24 
-29 NKINN
+29 

-58 ILTNEISEG
+58 ILANEITEG
-67 VTFQGVPGHARYG
+67 TTFHGVPGHPRYG
-80 SSKEGELVVVFNSE
+80 ASKEEELVVVFNSE
-94 TLSVERVGKKTI
+94 TLSVERVGKKVI
-106 TINFADYAA
+106 TINFADYTA
-115 GRKRTPT
+115 GRKRATT
-122 TKATTNTPTTSTTTS
+122 TKATTGTPTTLTTN
-137 NNTNNNNNMKE
+137 NNTNNNNNNMNMEE
-148 QNTTTTNTN
+148 QNTTTATAATATAN
-157 SNNVNNAALNFM
+157 NNVNNAALNFM
-169 SQMFAQQQ
+169 QQMFAQQQ

-184 KSEAAAEVE
+184 KAEAAAEVDS
-193 ELKKQLD
+193 LKKQLD

-224 ESVLDPNFEN
+224 EQVLDPNFAN
-234 ILHLVAAHENIYL
+234 ILKLVAAHENVYL

-256 TIAEQIADALGV
+256 TIAEQIAEALGV
-268 DFYYQNTLVTKF
+268 EFYYQNTLVTKF
-280 DISGYKNAQGEYEET
+280 DVSGYKNAQGEYEET

-334 LNSGEKVAKNPN
+334 PNSGEKVAKHPD

-377 FAFIEIDYNKKVEES
+377 FAFIEIGYNAKVEES

-436 NFVLDSFIFKG
+436 KFVLDSFIFKG
-447 LSVDDIRE
+447 IAKDDIRE
-455 IAAALSSENKY
+455 IAAALSSKNKY
-466 MKEIK
+466 TEEIK

>member
-1 MGRTALNSHIKT
+1 
-13 PASRGGWSPPQ
+13 
-24 ARITI
+24 
-29 NKINN
+29 
-34 MEKLSTSQM
+34 M

-67 VTFQGVPGHARYG
+67 ATFQGVPGHPRYG
-80 SSKEGELVVVFNSE
+80 ASKEEELVVVFNSK
-94 TLSVERVGKKTI
+94 TLSVERVGKRVI
-106 TINFADYAA
+106 TINIADYTQ
-115 GRKRTPT
+115 GRKR
-122 TKATTNTPTTSTTTS
+122 ATNTTTTTTS
-137 NNTNNNNNMKE
+137 NNTNNNMEE
-148 QNTTTTNTN
+148 QNTTTANN
-157 SNNVNNAALNFM
+157 NNVNNAALNFM
-169 SQMFAQQQ
+169 QQMFAQQQ

-184 KSEAAAEVE
+184 KTEAAAEVE
-193 ELKKQLD
+193 SLKKQLD
-200 EAKNAGTGS
+200 EAKNADTGS

-224 ESVLDPNFEN
+224 QSVLDPNFEN
-234 ILHLVAAHENIYL
+234 ILHLVAAHENVYL

-334 LNSGEKVAKNPN
+334 PNSGEKVAKSPN

-377 FAFIEIDYNKKVEES
+377 FAFIEINYNKKVEES

-436 NFVLDSFIFKG
+436 KFVLDSFIFKG

>member
-1 MGRTALNSHIKT
+1 
-13 PASRGGWSPPQ
+13 
-24 ARITI
+24 
-29 NKINN
+29 
-34 MEKLSTSQM
+34 M

-67 VTFQGVPGHARYG
+67 TTFHGVPGHARYG
-80 SSKEGELVVVFNSE
+80 ASKEEELVVVFNSE
-94 TLSVERVGKKTI
+94 TLSVERVGKKLI
-106 TINFADYAA
+106 TINFADYTQ
-115 GRKRTPT
+115 GRKRATT
-122 TKATTNTPTTSTTTS
+122 TKATTNTPTTSTTS
-137 NNTNNNNNMKE
+137 NNTNNNNNNNNMEE
-148 QNTTTTNTN
+148 QNTTTATTAATANN
-157 SNNVNNAALNFM
+157 NNVNNNNAALNIM
-169 SQMFAQQQ
+169 QQMFAQQQ
-177 EEGYQRG
+177 EEGYQRA
-184 KSEAAAEVE
+184 KAESAAEIE
-193 ELKKQLD
+193 SLKKQI
-200 EAKNAGTGS
+200 EETKKVGTGS
-209 IINVVVDGKKTTTKT
+209 VINVVVDGKKTTTKT
-224 ESVLDPNFEN
+224 DSVLDPNFEN
-234 ILHLVAAHENIYL
+234 ILRLVAAHENVYL

-280 DISGYKNAQGEYEET
+280 DVSGYKNAQGEYEET

-334 LNSGEKVAKNPN
+334 PNSGEKVAKNPN

-377 FAFIEIDYNKKVEES
+377 FAFIEIGYNKKVEES

-425 SRLAKFYDMDT
+425 SRLAKFYDMST
-436 NFVLDSFIFKG
+436 KFVLDSFIFKG

-466 MKEIK
+466 TKEIK

>member
-1 MGRTALNSHIKT
+1 
-13 PASRGGWSPPQ
+13 
-24 ARITI
+24 
-29 NKINN
+29 
-34 MEKLSTSQM
+34 M

-58 ILTNEISEG
+58 ILTNNISEG
-67 VTFQGVPGHARYG
+67 TTFRGVPGHPRYG
-80 SSKEGELVVVFNSE
+80 ASKEEELVVVFNSE
-94 TLSVERVGKKTI
+94 TLSVERVGKKVI
-106 TINFADYAA
+106 TINFADYTQ
-115 GRKRTPT
+115 GRKRA
-122 TKATTNTPTTSTTTS
+122 ATTNTTTTTS
-137 NNTNNNNNMKE
+137 NNTNNNNNNNMEE
-148 QNTTTTNTN
+148 QNTTAAATTNTN
-157 SNNVNNAALNFM
+157 NNVNNTALDFVQ
-169 SQMFAQQQ
+169 QMFAQQQ

-224 ESVLDPNFEN
+224 QSVLDPNFEN
-234 ILHLVAAHENIYL
+234 ILKLVAAHENVYL

-280 DISGYKNAQGEYEET
+280 DVSGYKNAQGEYEET

-334 LNSGEKVAKNPN
+334 PNSGEKVAKHPD
-346 FYCIAAGNTN
+346 FFCIAAGNTN

-377 FAFIEIDYNKKVEES
+377 FAFVEVGYNEKIEES
-392 ICGGHLDILEF
+392 ICGGHLDILDF
-403 VRDLRSVTKSLQ
+403 VRDLRSVAKSLQ

-425 SRLAKFYDMDT
+425 SRLAKFYEMST

-447 LSVDDIRE
+447 LAVDDIRE

-466 MKEIK
+466 TREIK

>member
-1 MGRTALNSHIKT
+1 
-13 PASRGGWSPPQ
+13 
-24 ARITI
+24 
-29 NKINN
+29 
-34 MEKLSTSQM
+34 M

-67 VTFQGVPGHARYG
+67 TTFHGVPGHPRYG
-80 SSKEGELVVVFNSE
+80 ASKEEELVVVFNSE
-94 TLSVERVGKKTI
+94 TLSVERVGKKVI
-106 TINFADYAA
+106 TINFADYTQ
-115 GRKRTPT
+115 GRKRATSTPT
-122 TKATTNTPTTSTTTS
+122 KSTTN
-137 NNTNNNNNMKE
+137 NNTNNNSNNMEE
-148 QNTTTTNTN
+148 QNTTATATANNNGLDVLN
-157 SNNVNNAALNFM
+157 SL
-169 SQMFAQQQ
+169 FAQQQ
-177 EEGYQRG
+177 EMGYQRG
-184 KSEAAAEVE
+184 KAEAAAEIDS
-193 ELKKQLD
+193 LKKQLD

-209 IINVVVDGKKTTTKT
+209 VINVVMDGKKTTTKT
-224 ESVLDPNFEN
+224 EQVLDPNFEN
-234 ILHLVAAHENIYL
+234 ILHLVAAHENVYL

-256 TIAEQIADALGV
+256 TIAEQIAEALGV
-268 DFYYQNTLVTKF
+268 EFYYQNTLVTKF
-280 DISGYKNAQGEYEET
+280 DVSGYKNAQGEYEET
-295 PFYKA
+295 AFYKA

-334 LNSGEKVAKNPN
+334 PNSGEKVAKHPD

-377 FAFIEIDYNKKVEES
+377 FAFIEIGYNAKVEES

-425 SRLAKFYDMDT
+425 SRLAKFYNMDT
-436 NFVLDSFIFKG
+436 KFMLDSFIFKG
-447 LSVDDIRE
+447 LAVDDIRE
-455 IAAALSSENKY
+455 IAAALSSKNKY
-466 MKEIK
+466 TEEIK